1 MRRTDSEMLAYV
13 LPLIGG
19 VDSDLTFVERARNLT
34 GALTAGLRGRE
45 AIEAAMGAI
54 VIEKGEALPEPTA
67 LELIA
72 MEVERIKEGGQRPT
86 EPMNSMSRQ
95 QLVYHAAQHV
105 LEIENWKDEPSPQ
118 EELALAPEAES
129 TLEKTERMQ
138 LAGVPVPAKGD
149 RVRVV
154 RSAEGWEGWVPEMCR
169 LIGNQY
175 IVEDVAQA
183 VRTHPATVLVG
194 GWHIPASCAELVP

>member
-19 VDSDLTFVERARNLT
+19 TDSDLTFVERARNLT
-34 GALTAGLRGRE
+34 GALIAGLRGRE

-67 LELIA
+67 LELVA
-72 MEVERIKEGGQRPT
+72 LEVERIKEGGESVTLAGDAT
-86 EPMNSMSRQ
+86 ELQVRIFR
-95 QLVYHAAQHV
+95 AASCV
-105 LEIENWKDEPSPQ
+105 LDIERLKRNPVKAEPSPQ
-118 EELALAPEAES
+118 LELALV
-129 TLEKTERMQ
+129 M
-138 LAGVPVPAKGD
+138 VPSRGD

-154 RSAEGWEGWVPEMCR
+154 RSAEDWEGWVPAMGE

-175 IVEDVAQA
+175 IVEGVVQA
-183 VRTHPATVLVG
+183 IRQHPATVMVG
-194 GWHIPASCAELVP
+194 DWHIPASCVELVQ